1 MIVRKEKYYSKKI
14 NIIDRNRYYDIQER
28 KRTTYLLLGI
38 IPIFI
43 NDEVIGGKYEI
54 K

>member
-1 MIVRKEKYYSKKI
+1 MIIIKEKYYLKKI
-14 NIIDRNRYYDIQER
+14 NKIGKAIYDVQER

-43 NDEVIGGKYEI
+43 NDKVIGGKYE